1 MEGEPSLF
9 AAVASVKDARA
20 RSPDPS
26 LPSLSGDGGGVGLP
40 TALPPLPSLTKQ
52 PVATAAATIAY
63 LALLHE
69 LA

>member
-26 LPSLSGDGGGVGLP
+26 LSGDGGGGGLP

>member
-9 AAVASVKDARA
+9 AAVASVKDARS
-20 RSPDPS
+20 RSFAGS
-26 LPSLSGDGGGVGLP
+26 LPSLSGDCGAVAASPLRS
-40 TALPPLPSLTKQ
+40 LPSLTKQ

>member
-26 LPSLSGDGGGVGLP
+26 LPSLSGDGGGGGLH
-40 TALPPLPSLTKQ
+40 TALPPLPN
-52 PVATAAATIAY
+52 
-63 LALLHE
+63 
-69 LA
+69 

>member
-26 LPSLSGDGGGVGLP
+26 LPSLSGDGGGGLP